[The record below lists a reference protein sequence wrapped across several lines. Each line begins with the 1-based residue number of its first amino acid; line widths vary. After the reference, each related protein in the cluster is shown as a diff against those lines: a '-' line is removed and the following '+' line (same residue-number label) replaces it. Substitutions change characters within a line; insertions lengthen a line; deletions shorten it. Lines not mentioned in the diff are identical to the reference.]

1 MPAADEGKIR
11 SFIAIDLSAPVR
23 AALQRLRDQFAQLKC
38 EVRWVRVEGVHVT
51 LKFLGG
57 VEPDRLEQIRAT
69 LAAAVADQP
78 ALQMRARGLGAF
90 PNLRRPRVL
99 WVGLEGEGLAEL
111 ATCVEEA
118 MSRLD
123 FEPERR
129 GFTPHVTLGR
139 VNGMRGWSRVEELF
153 KAHLSDNF
161 GECIVDAVTIYRST
175 LRPDGAVYTP
185 LWTIPLGRNKGGTQ

>member
-1 MPAADEGKIR
+1 MAAAENGNIR
-11 SFIAIDLSAPVR
+11 SFIAVDLSASVR
-23 AALQRLRDQFAQLKC
+23 AALQRLRDEFAQLRC

-51 LKFLGG
+51 LKFLGW
-57 VEPDRLEQIRAT
+57 VEPPRLEQVRAT
-69 LAAAVADQP
+69 LAAAVAGQL
-78 ALQMRARGLGAF
+78 ALQVRARGLGAF

-139 VNGMRGWSRVEELF
+139 VNGMQGWSRVEELF
-153 KAHLSDNF
+153 KAHLSDDF
-161 GECIVDAVTIYRST
+161 GECIVDAVTMYRST
-175 LRPDGAVYTP
+175 LHPDGAVYTP
-185 LWTIPLGRNKGGTQ
+185 LWTIPLIQNKGGME